1 MTAGQNSYDSGA
13 SAEAQ
18 ANIERIAGRLESII
32 GEHEVDVSAAMAEFT
47 ADGVDDAYYDVEKA
61 WHESGNEVREIIK
74 LLRTTLEE
82 NDNTA
87 NETLKRA
94 NEAVMRI

>member
-1 MTAGQNSYDSGA
+1 MTAGQNAYDSGA

-18 ANIERIAGRLESII
+18 TNIERIASRLEAII
-32 GEHEVDVSAAMAEFT
+32 GEREVDVGAAMADFE

-61 WHESGNEVREIIK
+61 WHESGNEVRQIIQ

-82 NDNTA
+82 NDRTA
-87 NETLKRA
+87 SDTLSRA
-94 NEAVMRI
+94 KEAVMRI

>member
-18 ANIERIAGRLESII
+18 TNIETIASRLEAII
-32 GEHEVDVSAAMAEFT
+32 GEHEVDVNAAMSDFQ
-47 ADGVDDAYYDVEKA
+47 ADGVDQEYADVEKK
-61 WHESGNEVREIIK
+61 WHEAGNEVREIIR

-87 NETLKRA
+87 GDTLTRA
-94 NEAVMRI
+94 NDAVMRI